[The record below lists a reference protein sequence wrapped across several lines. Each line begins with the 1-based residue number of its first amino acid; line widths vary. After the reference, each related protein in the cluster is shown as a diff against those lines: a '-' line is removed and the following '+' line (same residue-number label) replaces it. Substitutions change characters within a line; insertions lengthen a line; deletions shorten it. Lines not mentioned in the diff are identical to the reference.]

1 MAKPEKEAAVAEL
14 AAKLRESYGAIVTDY
29 RGLPVKAMVELRRQL
44 RSAGGEYKVVKNTM
58 MRRAA
63 DEVGM
68 PEISEAVAGPTAMLF
83 TGEDAVGPAKA
94 LLAYAKQ
101 TGLPQVR
108 AGMLGGKL
116 YPRERVQELANLPG
130 REVLLAMF
138 MGALEAPIANLMSTL
153 EAPVAELVATLE
165 AIAKQAESAS
175 A

>member
-1 MAKPEKEAAVAEL
+1 MARPEKEAAVAEL

-44 RSAGGEYKVVKNTM
+44 RSAGGEYKVVKNTL

-63 DEVGM
+63 DDVGM
-68 PEISEAVAGPTAMLF
+68 AEMSEVVTGPTAVLF
-83 TGEDAVGPAKA
+83 TAEDPIGAAKA

-108 AGMLGGKL
+108 AAMIGGKL
-116 YPRERVQELANLPG
+116 YPRERVQELADLPG
-130 REVLLAMF
+130 RETLLAMF
-138 MGALEAPIANLMSTL
+138 MGALQAPVANLICTL